1 MLKYSQIVRVFNVCI
16 RSMHQCHCYWTATDT
31 WSLQV
36 RDESVNDH
44 FERMKEKKRDEM
56 VKYRPQA
63 PV

>member
-1 MLKYSQIVRVFNVCI
+1 
-16 RSMHQCHCYWTATDT
+16 MHQCHCYWTATDT

-56 VKYRPQA
+56 VKYRPRA
-63 PV
+63 PVSLV